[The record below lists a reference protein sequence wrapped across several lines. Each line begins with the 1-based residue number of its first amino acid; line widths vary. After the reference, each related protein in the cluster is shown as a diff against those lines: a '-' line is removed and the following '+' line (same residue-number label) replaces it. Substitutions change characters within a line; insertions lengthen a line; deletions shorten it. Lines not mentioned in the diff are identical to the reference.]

1 IVKSSSRAYAFQSRK
16 RRSSP
21 GTYSRKF
28 SGSMPAPWIR
38 PRLRRPARIVRARL
52 VPSTRPSSRSRKS
65 GSNARVSSITRFL
78 LAHRAHSLYHL
89 LHDPCRINVVGM
101 GRIVKHDAMFERGRG
116 DLIDI
121 VIRDVGA
128 PVEPRFYLGAQDERL
143 RATGARTKAYIA
155 ICRFDLNGSMVSA
168 QDW

>member
-1 IVKSSSRAYAFQSRK
+1 MVKSSSRAYAFQSRK

-52 VPSTRPSSRSRKS
+52 VPSTRPSSRSRKP
-65 GSNARVSSITRFL
+65 GSNARVSSISRPIG
-78 LAHRAHSLYHL
+78 APRAQPYHL
-89 LHDPCRINVVGM
+89 LHDPRRINVVGM

-128 PVEPRFYLGAQDERL
+128 PVEQCLYLGSQDERL
-143 RATGARTKAYIA
+143 RATRARTKAYVA
-155 ICRFDLNGSMVSA
+155 ICRFDVNGSMISA

>member
-1 IVKSSSRAYAFQSRK
+1 MVKSSSRAYAFQSRK

-21 GTYSRKF
+21 ATYSRKF

-65 GSNARVSSITRFL
+65 GSNARVSSISRLRL

-89 LHDPCRINVVGM
+89 LHDSRRINVVGM
-101 GRIVKHDAMFERGRG
+101 GRIVKHDAMFECGRG

-121 VIRDVGA
+121 VVRDVGA
-128 PVEPRFYLGAQDERL
+128 PVEQRLYLGAQDERL
-143 RATGARTKAYIA
+143 RATRARTKAYVA
-155 ICRFDLNGSMVSA
+155 ICRFDLNGSMMPA
-168 QDW
+168 